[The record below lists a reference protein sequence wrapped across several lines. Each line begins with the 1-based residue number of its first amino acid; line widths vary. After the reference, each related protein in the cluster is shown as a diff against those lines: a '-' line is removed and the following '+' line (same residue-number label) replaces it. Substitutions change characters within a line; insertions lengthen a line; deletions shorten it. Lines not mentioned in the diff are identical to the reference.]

1 MSQAY
6 FMGIDTGTNS
16 SKGVI
21 MDDTG
26 KVIAVCSTQHEMTNP
41 QPGHYEHD
49 AEKDWWG
56 DFCTISRSLLKQT
69 GIDPKQ
75 IKAVGAS
82 ALGADCLPV
91 DEHCRPLRKAIL
103 YGIDAR
109 ATDEMEQLTQ
119 LYGEE
124 QIRKWYGRPLCS
136 SDVMPKILWIKN
148 KEPEVYAKT
157 YKFITGSTYI
167 TAKLTGNYVVDR
179 FLGLASFNPLYD
191 PQTWEPVPEL
201 CAPVCRP
208 DQLAKVREAA
218 DIAGFVTAE
227 AAAETGLAEGT
238 PVTTGTDDS
247 GA

>member
-21 MDDTG
+21 IDDSG
-26 KVIAVCSTQHEMTNP
+26 NVVAVCTTQHEMTNP

-49 AEKDWWG
+49 AERDWWG

-91 DEHCRPLRKAIL
+91 DEHCSPLRKAIL

-124 QIRKWYGRPLCS
+124 
-136 SDVMPKILWIKN
+136 
-148 KEPEVYAKT
+148 
-157 YKFITGSTYI
+157 
-167 TAKLTGNYVVDR
+167 
-179 FLGLASFNPLYD
+179 
-191 PQTWEPVPEL
+191 
-201 CAPVCRP
+201 
-208 DQLAKVREAA
+208 
-218 DIAGFVTAE
+218 
-227 AAAETGLAEGT
+227 
-238 PVTTGTDDS
+238 
-247 GA
+247 